1 LGGRIV
7 STPIAT
13 FKRVIEHVLPIFKA
27 KGQMP
32 AIIVPPLA
40 RNIFSRCCSDESHCT
55 NADEKDFQEKLLSGL
70 IQQKNEL
77 IKGLVQNGVT
87 NFKVLD
93 VGCVTEGATTAS
105 LSEKLV
111 DLKKVSA
118 KDGVHFT
125 ALGYQNLA
133 RRSVNCL
140 RSLKAEKPKTVR
152 KSTFF
157 WRGFRSAHGAVTANT
172 TRSVRRGGVGVGLTR
187 GGCAA
192 GSRGTP
198 GGRRSRSHMFHPYR
212 RW

>member
-1 LGGRIV
+1 L
-7 STPIAT
+7 TL
-13 FKRVIEHVLPIFKA
+13 F
-27 KGQMP
+27 
-32 AIIVPPLA
+32 
-40 RNIFSRCCSDESHCT
+40 FSRFPRPHREGYLQVRAHYTLTINLHPS
-55 NADEKDFQEKLLSGL
+55 LSGL

-77 IKGLVQNGVT
+77 IKGLVQNGVM

-125 ALGYQNLA
+125 AHGYQNLA

-140 RSLKAEKPKTVR
+140 QNLKAEKPQTVR

-157 WRGFRSAHGAVTANT
+157 WRGFRSVHGAVTANA
-172 TRSVRRGGVGVGLTR
+172 TRSADAWRGGAGFTR
-187 GGCAA
+187 GGSMA

-212 RW
+212 RWLSVNSNIIKQ